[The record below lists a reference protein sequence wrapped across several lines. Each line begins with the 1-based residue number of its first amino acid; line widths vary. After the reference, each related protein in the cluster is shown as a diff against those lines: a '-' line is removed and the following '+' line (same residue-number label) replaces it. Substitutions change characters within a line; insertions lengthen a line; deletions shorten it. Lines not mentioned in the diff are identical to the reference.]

1 MIAANA
7 GGGFNMNAGLENNA
21 RANRVGAWMGI
32 AFVVLFVVGFIAFP
46 TPSDNKDTV
55 KWERWWTDSGHR
67 VGAIVGAYLMVLG
80 LLAFVWFMWS
90 LNRRFR
96 DRGGMMIT
104 FGSLFVALA
113 MISALVRASIAG
125 SKQFGDTPV
134 PPGDF
139 ARQFDQIGFG
149 VLLVAGALAAGAF
162 IATASYLARREAIL
176 PGWLTIAGYVVAVL
190 QLAAALFLPFAL
202 FPLWVLVV
210 SIMLLRHASRVD
222 TRVPVAPTSA

>member
-1 MIAANA
+1 
-7 GGGFNMNAGLENNA
+7 MNSGLENNT

-32 AFVVLFVVGFIAFP
+32 AFVVLFVVGFITFSTP
-46 TPSDNKDTV
+46 TDNKDAV

-67 VGAIVGAYLMVLG
+67 ANAIIAAYLMMLG

-90 LNRRFR
+90 LNQRLR

-104 FGSLFVALA
+104 FGTLFVALA

-125 SKQFGDTPV
+125 AKQFGDTPV
-134 PPGDF
+134 PAGDF

-149 VLLVAGALAAGAF
+149 LLLLAGALAAGAF
-162 IATASYLARREAIL
+162 TATASYLARRDAIL
-176 PGWLTIAGYVVAVL
+176 PGWLTIAGYVVGVL
-190 QLAAALFLPFAL
+190 QLAAPLFLPFAL

-210 SIMLLRHASRVD
+210 SIMLLTRASRVD
-222 TRVPVAPTSA
+222 TRGPVAPTSA